1 MSCIVMSCIVM
12 SCIVM
17 SCIMMSCIMI
27 YDCPPLLFP
36 LPLSL
41 PLSFPLPP
49 SFTQVKLSD
58 FGFCARVTPDHP
70 HRKSLVG
77 TPYWMAP
84 EVIARQQYSTEVSIV
99 PLVAIVI
106 QDKRHI
112 SEACLLPHLSVVSLV
127 GTFLVALCYVLE
139 CSEAAIHYVLLWLEG
154 NPLYLDRQ

>member
-1 MSCIVMSCIVM
+1 MIVVPFS
-12 SCIVM
+12 
-17 SCIMMSCIMI
+17 
-27 YDCPPLLFP
+27 PLFFLSSLFSSPSPSFP

-41 PLSFPLPP
+41 PLPP

-99 PLVAIVI
+99 PLVAIV
-106 QDKRHI
+106 
-112 SEACLLPHLSVVSLV
+112 V
-127 GTFLVALCYVLE
+127 
-139 CSEAAIHYVLLWLEG
+139 
-154 NPLYLDRQ
+154 